1 MNGVR
6 SIFRRKGYLLTAL
19 SAAVLLAASSGT
31 ALAQVTVTGP
41 KTVTEGGT
49 ATLNVS
55 VKGYV
60 ARAAAVNT
68 PGGGGTATFTA
79 VVPAEAALV
88 PTTAGFEMVTSGDAG
103 DISTNQRNNSVTFDI
118 PENTSL
124 TSRMAFSVTG
134 TVSVVTTQDD
144 DAEDEYFIWGSYT
157 FVETAVGELTSNDP
171 PVDGV
176 VQPINLAAPAGPFA
190 SFIIDDNETQTYVL
204 ALNSTSPKPAEGAS
218 VTVDLTAMPEH
229 DDGEVS
235 LTVGIDKSLSDY
247 TFTGHMENVVTL
259 EGPNGN
265 TETLTV
271 MQDSPDGNRTS
282 DTVTLTAHSGRA
294 GSSKLEASLAI
305 TMADLHALPAVTAM
319 VVDDETGIALD
330 PQPESVTEGESVMIK
345 VMVLDDEGK
354 VGGTAGEALKVELS
368 PSGSADAR
376 DYRLSIQTLDIAFG
390 QGESMAVTLMAE
402 PDEDVGPETLVLSA
416 TVSGDPDNGTETSTS
431 DGILSLDIGDA
442 TDKIIEPKT
451 TDADYDGI
459 KDAIAAGAGDD
470 GLNPGDVVTLMT
482 SALFDVMPGYA
493 ASYGASSNSEAVG
506 VSTSGDTVT
515 ITANMAGDAEVTVT
529 GTATMGSSSLEPS
542 QTVSNVASVKFPV
555 TVVDTELVVTVSA
568 DPMEIAEGGTSMI
581 TATANRYVT
590 AGDGDVEIGLTLVG
604 DAATLEDDSITIAM
618 GAMSGS
624 TMLTAKEDD
633 DFDNATVTVVASGPG
648 LADPMQVTIAIDDD
662 EEAPPPTVDPV
673 PENTI
678 VPRSEEDAY
687 PVITGA
693 IETGAGDEGLNP
705 GESFSVPASDLFDV
719 TEGYTASY
727 SASVDGDAASATVT
741 GDSVTVTA
749 DAAGAA
755 KVTITGTS
763 KMASSS
769 FLPDQVATNV
779 ADITFEVMVVDK
791 AVTVTVTA
799 SAGEVDE
806 GGSVTLTATASRAV
820 PADTVLT
827 VTVTGDTAAV
837 EVADTITISSGATEG
852 TAMVNAVEDDDTAN
866 ANVTLVV
873 TGDGLAS
880 PVSLPIAVT
889 DNDRTVTALEPAS
902 VDALFNAAVST
913 AAGGD
918 MWQPGG
924 NDATV
929 EMSSLFSIED
939 GATVEYEASSSD
951 EDAVAASASGSSLSL
966 SPAGTG
972 SSTIM
977 VTATDTSGDAYDT
990 ATVSSMVTVGVL
1002 PLVVTLEMP
1011 ANVMNGNIVE
1021 GESYDIVVSAN
1032 RMVTEDTEVTIMRDR
1047 AASDAGGDDYSVS
1060 EATIMAGYDSAT
1072 ATLMVTEDND
1082 PDSGTNDNMG
1092 ESLVLYGMAG
1102 DMETNSLTFTIWD
1115 QAVPSLPLLGQL
1127 LLALFLMLGG
1137 ARLYRRRQG

>member
-1 MNGVR
+1 MNGAR
-6 SIFRRKGYLLTAL
+6 TIFRRKGYFFTAL
-19 SAAVLLAASSGT
+19 AAAVLLAASSGT
-31 ALAQVTVTGP
+31 ALAQVTVTAP
-41 KTVTEGGT
+41 ETVNEGDT

-60 ARAAAVNT
+60 AVAPDADT

-79 VVPAEAALV
+79 VVPAADIAV

-103 DISTNQRNNSVTFDI
+103 DISANQQNNSVTFNI

-144 DAEDEYFIWGSYT
+144 DAEDEYFIWGNYSFNGT
-157 FVETAVGELTSNDP
+157 DNEGALTSDDP
-171 PVDGV
+171 ADGDQATV
-176 VQPINLAAPAGPFA
+176 LAATDSPD
-190 SFIIDDNETQTYVL
+190 SFIINDDETQTYVL

-229 DDGEVS
+229 DEGEVS
-235 LTVGIDKSLSDY
+235 LTVAIDKPLSAY
-247 TFTGHMENVVTL
+247 TFTGHTENEVTI
-259 EGPNGN
+259 GGTPQNS
-265 TETLTV
+265 TATLRV

-294 GSSKLEASLAI
+294 GSSNLEDSLAI

-319 VVDDETGIALD
+319 VVGEDGEALD

-345 VMVLDDEGK
+345 VMVLDDDGK
-354 VGGTAGEALKVELS
+354 PDTAREALKVELS

-376 DYRLSIQTLDIAFG
+376 DYRLSKQTLEIASG
-390 QGESMAVTLMAE
+390 TGESDAVTLMAE
-402 PDEDVGPETLVLSA
+402 PDEDVGMETLVLSA

-459 KDAIAAGAGDD
+459 KAKIADGAGED
-470 GLNPGDVVTLMT
+470 GLNPGETVTLMT
-482 SALFDVMPGYA
+482 SDLFDVMTGYS

-515 ITANMAGDAEVTVT
+515 ITANMAGDAEVTIT

-590 AGDGDVEIGLTLVG
+590 AGDDGVEIALTVVG
-604 DAATLEDDSITIAM
+604 DGELDADSIMIAI
-618 GAMSGS
+618 GDMSGS
-624 TMLTAKEDD
+624 VMLTAAEDD
-633 DFDNATVTVVASGPG
+633 DYADGSVTVVATGDG
-648 LADPMQVTIAIDDD
+648 IDGTTQVTIAVTDKD
-662 EEAPPPTVDPV
+662 EEPV
-673 PENTI
+673 VVEPEPENTI
-678 VPRSEEDAY
+678 TPNSPDDAY
-687 PVITGA
+687 PIITGA
-693 IETGAGDEGLNP
+693 IEAGAGAEGLNP
-705 GESFSVPASDLFDV
+705 GESFSVDASALFTVMD
-719 TEGYTASY
+719 GYSATYSAVVDGDSA
-727 SASVDGDAASATVT
+727 SASVSGSTVMVSADAVGDSTVTVT
-741 GDSVTVTA
+741 G
-749 DAAGAA
+749 
-755 KVTITGTS
+755 TGTMS
-763 KMASSS
+763 ASS
-769 FLPDQVATNV
+769 LEGGQPATNV
-779 ADITFEVMVVDK
+779 ATQTFPVSVVHRDLV
-791 AVTVTVTA
+791 VTVAA
-799 SAGEVDE
+799 SASDVDE
-806 GGSVTLTATASRAV
+806 GDSVTLTATANRPVDAAV
-820 PADTVLT
+820 ALD
-827 VTVTGDTAAV
+827 VTATGDSAAV
-837 EVADTITISSGATEG
+837 SVGELSIAAGATEG
-852 TAMVNAVEDDDTAN
+852 TADVMAVEDDDTAN
-866 ANVTLVV
+866 AEVTLVV
-873 TGDGLAS
+873 SGDGIDT
-880 PVSLPIAVT
+880 PISIALSVT
-889 DNDRTVTALEPAS
+889 DNDPTVTALEPAS

-918 MWQPGG
+918 MWAPGG

-929 EMSSLFSIED
+929 DMSSLFSIED
-939 GATVEYEASSSD
+939 GATVEYEASSSA

-1021 GESYDIVVSAN
+1021 GESYDIGVSAN
-1032 RMVTEDTEVTIMRDR
+1032 RVVTEDTVVMIMRDR

-1072 ATLMVTEDND
+1072 ATLMVTEDNE